1 MEITDLK
8 ALEGKYLSSV
18 ESNIM
23 NPVTEWLNPK
33 LIFVDEHRMGCEFV
47 VRPEMADPLGILH
60 GSIRAA
66 MLCDVL
72 GILANHPG
80 DEVSAITTG
89 MNIDFIGKAYVGEKV
104 SVIAEV
110 TNKGSSL
117 VYMSGKILNE
127 KGQIVAKGSTRLF
140 VLKKEQENTRGN
152 HI

>member
-1 MEITDLK
+1 MEISELK
-8 ALEGKYLSSV
+8 AFEGRRLSSV

-33 LIFVDEHRMGCEFV
+33 LISVDENMMECEMV
-47 VRPEMADPLGILH
+47 VRPEMVDPLGILH

-80 DEVSAITTG
+80 DNVSALTTG
-89 MNIDFIGKAYVGEKV
+89 MNIDFLAKAYVGEKV
-104 SVIAEV
+104 RVVAKIV
-110 TNKGSSL
+110 NKGSSL

-127 KGQIVAKGSTRLF
+127 KDQIVAKGSTRLF
-140 VLKKEQENTRGN
+140 VLRKERED
-152 HI
+152 HA